1 MKVNLTYD
9 LGSGRFNLTT
19 EGAPAGLSSKSVE
32 VGREFYQK
40 WNRIAE
46 DYYAFQRALG
56 GLWGSVDAEGKARG
70 VS

>member
-1 MKVNLTYD
+1 MRVHLTYD
-9 LGSGRFNLTT
+9 VGSGRFNLETNIV
-19 EGAPAGLSSKSVE
+19 PVGLKSREVE
-32 VGREFYQK
+32 VGKEFYQK